1 MQCHFVSGKAPS
13 ASTAPSIPHTPAMS
27 CRQHNPPG
35 AMQCLSATSR
45 CGLKY
50 NPRGAHLVTSL
61 SWQQRRQSMHS
72 IFSLFWASPLLLP
85 ESKPQLSSSQREE
98 QWCWRWAHRT
108 VPGVGKELAGCPIP
122 PPHPIPQSSPHIPVC
137 NGDSPWA
144 PTPQQFLQPWMCTSH
159 KTSTVFF

>member
-98 QWCWRWAHRT
+98 QRCWRWAHRT
-108 VPGVGKELAGCPIP
+108 VPGVGKELAGCPIRP
-122 PPHPIPQSSPHIPVC
+122 PTPHSSVLTPHPCLQRGQPLGTHPPAVSPALDVH
-137 NGDSPWA
+137 
-144 PTPQQFLQPWMCTSH
+144 QP
-159 KTSTVFF
+159 

>member
-98 QWCWRWAHRT
+98 QRCWRWAHRT
-108 VPGVGKELAGCPIP
+108 VPGVGKELAGCPIRP
-122 PPHPIPQSSPHIPVC
+122 PTPHSPALTPHPCLQRGQPLGTHPPAVSPALDVH
-137 NGDSPWA
+137 
-144 PTPQQFLQPWMCTSH
+144 QP
-159 KTSTVFF
+159 